1 MSNVF
6 TIYVVKSFGPDAGYT
21 NLKAFIDVDEAEA
34 YAKTIE
40 KQIPDDVEN
49 EFVEVEQMDCQSYG
63 TTNRSIDYSFM
74 PANPTESNYNKVDL
88 SFIPL

>member
-6 TIYVVKSFGPDAGYT
+6 TVFIVKSFGPDTGYT
-21 NLKAFIDVDEAEA
+21 NLKAFINVDEAEA

-49 EFVEVEQMDCQSYG
+49 EFVEVEQLDCLSYG
-63 TTNRSIDYSFM
+63 TTNQSVDLSFM
-74 PANPTESNYNKVDL
+74 PLNPTTISYTKVEL

>member
-6 TIYVVKSFGPDAGYT
+6 KVFIVKSFGPDAGYT
-21 NLKAFIDVDEAEA
+21 NLKAFINVDEAEV

-49 EFVEVEQMDCQSYG
+49 EFVEVEQLDCLSYG

>member
-6 TIYVVKSFGPDAGYT
+6 TVFIVKSFGPDAGYT

-74 PANPTESNYNKVDL
+74 PANPTESNYNKIDM

>member
-6 TIYVVKSFGPDAGYT
+6 TVFIVKSFGPDTGYT
-21 NLKAFIDVDEAEA
+21 NLKAFINVDEAEA

-49 EFVEVEQMDCQSYG
+49 EFL
-63 TTNRSIDYSFM
+63 
-74 PANPTESNYNKVDL
+74 A
-88 SFIPL
+88 

>member
-6 TIYVVKSFGPDAGYT
+6 TVYIVKSFGPDAGYT
-21 NLKAFIDVDEAEA
+21 NLKAFINVDEAEA

-40 KQIPDDVEN
+40 KQIPEDVED
-49 EFVEVEQMDCQSYG
+49 EFVEVEQLDCLSYG
-63 TTNRSIDYSFM
+63 TTNRSVDLSFM
-74 PANPTESNYNKVDL
+74 PLQQTYSGSSKVDL

>member
-6 TIYVVKSFGPDAGYT
+6 TVFIVKSFGPDAGYT
-21 NLKAFIDVDEAEA
+21 NLKAFINVDEAEA

-49 EFVEVEQMDCQSYG
+49 EFVEVEQLDCLSYG
-63 TTNRSIDYSFM
+63 TTNRSVDLSFM
-74 PANPTESNYNKVDL
+74 PANPTESSYNKIDT

>member
-6 TIYVVKSFGPDAGYT
+6 TVFIVKSFGPDAGYT
-21 NLKAFIDVDEAEA
+21 NLKAFINVDEAEA

-40 KQIPDDVEN
+40 KQIPEDVED
-49 EFVEVEQMDCQSYG
+49 EFVEVEQLDCLAYG
-63 TTNRSIDYSFM
+63 TTNRSRDYSFM
-74 PANPTESNYNKVDL
+74 PASPSYNGSSKVDL

>member
-6 TIYVVKSFGPDAGYT
+6 TVFIVKSFGPECGYT
-21 NLKAFIDVDEAEA
+21 NLKAFINVDEALA
-34 YAKTIE
+34 YQAKIA
-40 KQIPDDVEN
+40 KQIPEDVED
-49 EFVEVEQMDCQSYG
+49 EFVEVEQLDCQSYG
-63 TTNRSIDYSFM
+63 TTDLSFM

>member
-6 TIYVVKSFGPDAGYT
+6 TVYIVKSFGPDAGYT
-21 NLKAFIDVDEAEA
+21 NLKAFANEDEAEA
-34 YAKTIE
+34 YAKTVE
-40 KQIPDDVEN
+40 KQIPEDVEN
-49 EFVEVEQMDCQSYG
+49 EFVEVEQLDCQSYG

-74 PANPTESNYNKVDL
+74 PLNPTTSSYTKVDL

>member
-6 TIYVVKSFGPDAGYT
+6 TVFIVKSFGPDAGYT
-21 NLKAFIDVDEAEA
+21 NLKAFINVDEAEA

-49 EFVEVEQMDCQSYG
+49 EFVEVEQLDCQSYG
-63 TTNRSIDYSFM
+63 TTNRVDLSFM
-74 PANPTESNYNKVDL
+74 PLQQTYSGSSKVDL

>member
-6 TIYVVKSFGPDAGYT
+6 KVYIVKSFGPDAGYT
-21 NLKAFIDVDEAEA
+21 NLKAFINVDEAEA

-49 EFVEVEQMDCQSYG
+49 EFVEIEQLDCLSYG
-63 TTNRSIDYSFM
+63 TTNRVDLSFM
-74 PANPTESNYNKVDL
+74 PASPSYNGSSKVDL

>member
-6 TIYVVKSFGPDAGYT
+6 TVFIVKSFGPDAGYT
-21 NLKAFIDVDEAEA
+21 NLKAFISVDEAEA

-40 KQIPDDVEN
+40 KQIPEDVED
-49 EFVEVEQMDCQSYG
+49 EFVEVEQLDCQSYG
-63 TTNRSIDYSFM
+63 TTNRSIDLSFM
-74 PANPTESNYNKVDL
+74 PASPSYNGSSKIDM

>member
-6 TIYVVKSFGPDAGYT
+6 KVYIVKSFGPDAGYT
-21 NLKAFIDVDEAEA
+21 NLKAFINVDEAEA

-49 EFVEVEQMDCQSYG
+49 EFVEVEQLDCLSYG
-63 TTNRSIDYSFM
+63 TTNRVDLSFM
-74 PANPTESNYNKVDL
+74 PLQQTYSGSSKVDL

>member
-6 TIYVVKSFGPDAGYT
+6 TVFIVKSFGPDAGYT
-21 NLKAFIDVDEAEA
+21 NLKAFVNEDEAEA

-40 KQIPDDVEN
+40 KQIPEDVED
-49 EFVEVEQMDCQSYG
+49 EFVEVEQLDCLSYG
-63 TTNRSIDYSFM
+63 TTNRSIDLSFM
-74 PANPTESNYNKVDL
+74 PADPSYNGSSKIDM

>member
-6 TIYVVKSFGPDAGYT
+6 TVFIVKSFGPDAGYT
-21 NLKAFIDVDEAEA
+21 NLKAFINVDEAEA

-40 KQIPDDVEN
+40 KQIPEDVEN
-49 EFVEVEQMDCQSYG
+49 EFVEVEQLDCLSYG
-63 TTNRSIDYSFM
+63 TTNRSIDLSFM
-74 PANPTESNYNKVDL
+74 PADPSYNGSSKIDM

>member
-6 TIYVVKSFGPDAGYT
+6 TVFIVKSFGPDAGYT
-21 NLKAFIDVDEAEA
+21 NLKAFINVDEAEA

-49 EFVEVEQMDCQSYG
+49 EFVEVEQLDCLSYG
-63 TTNRSIDYSFM
+63 TTDLSFM
-74 PANPTESNYNKVDL
+74 PLQQTYSGSSKVDL

>member
-6 TIYVVKSFGPDAGYT
+6 TVFIVKSFGPDAGYT
-21 NLKAFIDVDEAEA
+21 NLKAFINVDEAEA

-49 EFVEVEQMDCQSYG
+49 EFVDIEEMDCQSYG
-63 TTNRSIDYSFM
+63 TTNRVDYSFM
-74 PANPTESNYNKVDL
+74 PASPSYNGSSKIDM

>member
-21 NLKAFIDVDEAEA
+21 NLKAFVNEEEAEA
-34 YAKTIE
+34 YANKIRNQIGEDIE
-40 KQIPDDVEN
+40 D
-49 EFVEVEQMDCQSYG
+49 EFVEIEQMDCQSYG
-63 TTNRSIDYSFM
+63 TTNQSVDLSFM
-74 PANPTESNYNKVDL
+74 PVTTETSYNKVDL

>member
-6 TIYVVKSFGPDAGYT
+6 TVFIVKSFGPDAGYT
-21 NLKAFIDVDEAEA
+21 NLKAFINVNEAEA

-40 KQIPDDVEN
+40 KQIPDDIEN
-49 EFVEVEQMDCQSYG
+49 EFVEVEQLDCKSYG
-63 TTNRSIDYSFM
+63 TTNQSVDLSFM
-74 PANPTESNYNKVDL
+74 PLNPTTSSYTKVDL

>member
-6 TIYVVKSFGPDAGYT
+6 TVFIVKSFGPDAGYT
-21 NLKAFIDVDEAEA
+21 NLKAFINVDEAES
-34 YAKTIE
+34 YAKTIK

-49 EFVEVEQMDCQSYG
+49 EFVEVEQLDCLYYG
-63 TTNRSIDYSFM
+63 TTNRVDYSFM
-74 PANPTESNYNKVDL
+74 PANPSYNSSSKVDL

>member
-6 TIYVVKSFGPDAGYT
+6 TVFIVKSFGPDAGYT
-21 NLKAFIDVDEAEA
+21 NLKAFVNENEAEA

-49 EFVEVEQMDCQSYG
+49 EFVEVEQLDCLSYG

-74 PANPTESNYNKVDL
+74 PANPTESSYNKIDT

>member
-6 TIYVVKSFGPDAGYT
+6 TVFIVKSFGPDAGYT
-21 NLKAFIDVDEAEA
+21 NLKAFINVDEAEA

-40 KQIPDDVEN
+40 KQIPEDVEN
-49 EFVEVEQMDCQSYG
+49 EFVEVEQLDCLSYG
-63 TTNRSIDYSFM
+63 TTNRVDYSFM
-74 PANPTESNYNKVDL
+74 PANPSYNGSSKIDM

>member
-6 TIYVVKSFGPDAGYT
+6 KIYVVKSFGPDAGYT
-21 NLKAFIDVDEAEA
+21 NLKAFVNENEAEA

-40 KQIPDDVEN
+40 KQIPEDVED
-49 EFVEVEQMDCQSYG
+49 EFVEVEQLDCLSYG
-63 TTNRSIDYSFM
+63 TTNRSIDLSFM
-74 PANPTESNYNKVDL
+74 PADPSYNGSSKIDM

>member
-6 TIYVVKSFGPDAGYT
+6 TVYIVKSFGPECGYT
-21 NLKAFIDVDEAEA
+21 NLKAFVNEDEAEA

-40 KQIPDDVEN
+40 KQIPEDVED
-49 EFVEVEQMDCQSYG
+49 EFVEIEQMDCLSYG
-63 TTNRSIDYSFM
+63 TTNQSVDLSFM
-74 PANPTESNYNKVDL
+74 PLNPTTSSYTKVDL

>member
-6 TIYVVKSFGPDAGYT
+6 TIYVVKSFGPEDGYT
-21 NLKAFIDVDEAEA
+21 NLKAFTNEDEAEA

-40 KQIPDDVEN
+40 KQIPDDIEN
-49 EFVEVEQMDCQSYG
+49 EFVEVEQMDCLSYG
-63 TTNRSIDYSFM
+63 TTNRSVDLSFM

>member
-6 TIYVVKSFGPDAGYT
+6 KVYIVKSFGPDAGYT
-21 NLKAFIDVDEAEA
+21 NLKAFINVDEAEA

-49 EFVEVEQMDCQSYG
+49 EFVEVEQLDCLSYG
-63 TTNRSIDYSFM
+63 TTNRSVDLSFM
-74 PANPTESNYNKVDL
+74 PANPTESSYNKIDT

>member
-6 TIYVVKSFGPDAGYT
+6 TVFIVKSFGPDTGYT
-21 NLKAFIDVDEAEA
+21 NLKAFINVDEAEA

-40 KQIPDDVEN
+40 KQIPEDVEN
-49 EFVEVEQMDCQSYG
+49 EFVEVEQLDCLSYG
-63 TTNRSIDYSFM
+63 TTNRVDYSFM
-74 PANPTESNYNKVDL
+74 PANPSYNGSSKIDM